1 MMSPATENQSQIPIV
16 LIDDDEEVGRALVR
30 LLRHEGFTP
39 DYFPEAEPA
48 LQAIAA
54 GDYQVIL
61 SDIAMPNM
69 DGIEVMRRV
78 RLYDFDI
85 PIILLTGA
93 PTIDSAKKAIE
104 LGAYRYITKP
114 FDREELV
121 ASLRSAV
128 FAHRMA
134 KIKREAA
141 ELHGQAN
148 HGPSDL
154 LGLNIA
160 FEAALATLWMAYQPI
175 VRSADGSVYAY
186 EALMRTESKS
196 LPHPGAM
203 LSAAE
208 SLGRLDDLGRQ
219 IRKIAPGPFGNGH
232 GEGDALLFLNLHPR
246 DLADP
251 LLLESGTALC
261 GIADR
266 VVMEITE
273 RASLDKIPGA
283 LDAIR
288 QLRERNYRIAVDDLG
303 SGYAGLT
310 SFAML
315 EPDVVKIDMALVR
328 GVDTNTTKQKLV
340 HSVVELSR
348 DMGIQVVAEGIETP
362 AERDRCIELGVDLL
376 QGYLIARPGP
386 AFPRVSW

>member
-1 MMSPATENQSQIPIV
+1 MNETDNTESRIPIV
-16 LIDDDEEVGRALVR
+16 LIDDDEELGRSLVR
-30 LLRHEGFTP
+30 LLRHEGFAP
-39 DYFPEAEPA
+39 DFFADGETA

-54 GDYQVIL
+54 GNYQVIL
-61 SDIAMPNM
+61 SDIAMPHI
-69 DGIEVMRRV
+69 DGIEMMRRV
-78 RLYDFDI
+78 RQYDFDI
-85 PIILLTGA
+85 PIILLTGE

-104 LGAYRYITKP
+104 LGAYRYLTKP

-121 ASLRSAV
+121 STVRSAV
-128 FAHRMA
+128 FVHRMA

-141 ELHGQAN
+141 ELQGQAH

-175 VRSADGSVYAY
+175 VRGGDGSVFAY
-186 EALMRTESKS
+186 EALMRTESKT

-208 SLGRLDDLGRQ
+208 SLGRLDDLGRH
-219 IRKIAPGPFGNGH
+219 IRKIAPGPFGNGN
-232 GEGDALLFLNLHPR
+232 GGGDALLFLNLHPR

-251 LLLESGTALC
+251 LLLETGTAL
-261 GIADR
+261 GAIADQ

-288 QLRERNYRIAVDDLG
+288 QLRERGFRIAVDDLG

-328 GVDTNTTKQKLV
+328 DVDKNTTKQKLV

-348 DMGIQVVAEGIETP
+348 DMGISVVAEGIETP
-362 AERDRCIELGVDLL
+362 AERDRCVELGVDLL
-376 QGYLIARPGP
+376 QGYLIGRPGP
-386 AFPRVSW
+386 AFPRVNW